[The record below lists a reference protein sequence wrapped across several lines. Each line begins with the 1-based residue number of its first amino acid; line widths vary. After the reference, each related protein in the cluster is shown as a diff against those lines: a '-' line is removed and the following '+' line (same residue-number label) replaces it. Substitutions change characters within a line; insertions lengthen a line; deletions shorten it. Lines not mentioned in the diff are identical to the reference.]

1 MKRKSWLRIL
11 SQVLILVLFMTM
23 VPMTGLA
30 TQQNGSASQPP
41 TTGFEERE
49 GDGWTTHEEEL
60 EFLEDVAESSDRVT
74 YSQVGTTEEGRPLHL
89 VRVGFP
95 EPPSDE
101 DIAEGRNMLVI
112 GTQHGNENAPR
123 EMALQLLRD
132 LAFTDDPQVLEQLSD
147 ATILFIPTAN
157 PDGREANTRSNAAGV
172 DINREHLSLSTLE
185 VQTIAEVLDQF
196 NPDITVDGHERPR
209 ATGNPDIELLW
220 PRNLNVDD
228 ELQALN
234 QEMVEDYLFPAVED
248 AGFSTGLY
256 GSPGGAGGGDERIM
270 RNMLGLRNGMGVLTE
285 TAGEQEPTYRVEAQ
299 KRAVESVLTFY
310 RDRFE
315 DVTAVMTGA
324 PERQAEAGA
333 DQSHPFY
340 LDGADNWDPTTVL
353 EKKPSGYLLSET
365 QAEEMS
371 QHMTLFSLETEEV
384 DGNGVFASMSQPMMT
399 VLPFLLDE
407 RATYNEVEGLALYD
421 STDVGTAA
429 NMKSLVEHFE
439 DEEAFS
445 DASDARDLKMHLTA
459 VDRFEKQEESEKVLK
474 HMNSFNTL
482 LDHQKDNDVISEK
495 AYEDLGTYA
504 DYLLDKWEVGLDSS
518 RVMDDAS

>member
-1 MKRKSWLRIL
+1 MKKQRWLRIL
-11 SQVLILVLFMTM
+11 SQVLILVLFIAMI
-23 VPMTGLA
+23 PITGLA
-30 TQQNGSASQPP
+30 DEQNDNALQPP
-41 TTGFEERE
+41 ITGFEER
-49 GDGWTTHEEEL
+49 DGEEWTTHEEEL
-60 EFLEDVAESSDRVT
+60 EFLEEVAELSDRVT
-74 YSQVGTTEEGRPLHL
+74 YSQVGATEEDSPLHL

-101 DIAEGRNMLVI
+101 EIAEGRNMLVI

-132 LAFTDDPQVLEQLSD
+132 LAFTEDPDLLEQLSD

-157 PDGREANTRSNAAGV
+157 PDGREVDTRSNAAGI

-185 VQTIAEVLDQF
+185 VQTIAEVLNQF

-209 ATGNPDIELLW
+209 DTGNPDIEMMW

-228 ELQALN
+228 GLQTLN

-256 GSPGGAGGGDERIM
+256 GTPGGAGGGDERIM
-270 RNMLGLRNGMGVLTE
+270 RNILGLRNGLGVLTE
-285 TAGEQEPTYRVEAQ
+285 TAGQQEPIYRVEAQ

-315 DVTAVMTGA
+315 DVGTVVTGA
-324 PERQAEAGA
+324 LERQAEVGA
-333 DQSHPFY
+333 DQSQPFY
-340 LDGADNWDPTTVL
+340 LDGADNWDPTSVL
-353 EKKPSGYLLSET
+353 EKKPSGYLLTEA
-365 QAEEMS
+365 QAEEMGK
-371 QHMTLFSLETEEV
+371 HMALFSLENEEV
-384 DGNGVFASMSQPMMT
+384 DGNGIFASMNQPMMT

-439 DEEAFS
+439 DEGAFS
-445 DASDARDLKMHLTA
+445 DASDARALTTHLTA
-459 VDRFEKQEESEKVLK
+459 VDRFEEQEADDKVVK
-474 HMNSFNTL
+474 HLNGLNTL
-482 LDHQKDNDVISEK
+482 LDHQKDNDVISEQ

-504 DYLLDKWEVGLDSS
+504 AYLLEKWENDSDPS
-518 RVMDDAS
+518 MDDVS